1 MRFKL
6 LPFSAPQPKLS
17 RFKLRDE
24 GPRLLIAG
32 SAGALLAFFLDPDRG
47 RRRRNMTR
55 DRALAT
61 ARRSGRRVT
70 RLGRAAGAQVAG
82 WQRALMARQSVQP
95 EPLNDATLAHK
106 VESLL
111 FRDPSVPKGRIN
123 ISAENGVIV
132 LRGEVDRPDLI
143 ESLEA
148 AARAVPGV
156 VQVQNLLHLPSTPPG
171 KPDALEAH

>member
-1 MRFKL
+1 MRLKL
-6 LPFSAPQPKLS
+6 LRFRTPQPS
-17 RFKLRDE
+17 VPRFKLRDE
-24 GPRLLIAG
+24 GPRLLLAG

-61 ARRSGRRVT
+61 ARRSGRRVA
-70 RLGRAAGAQVAG
+70 RLGRAAGAQVTG
-82 WQRALMARQSVQP
+82 WRRALMSRQPGQP

-106 VESLL
+106 VESML

-123 ISAENGVIV
+123 ISAENGVVV
-132 LRGEVDRPDLI
+132 LRGEVDRPDQI

-156 VQVQNLLHLPSTPPG
+156 AQVQNLLHLPNTPSN
-171 KPDALEAH
+171 KPDTLEAH